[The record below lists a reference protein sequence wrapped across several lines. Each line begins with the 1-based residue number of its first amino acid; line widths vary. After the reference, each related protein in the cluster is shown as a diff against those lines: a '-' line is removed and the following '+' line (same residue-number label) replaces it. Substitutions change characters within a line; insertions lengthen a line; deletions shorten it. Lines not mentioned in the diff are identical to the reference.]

1 MSWQEVLRSRLV
13 ERNARESAYAGIIEQ
28 YRRLAQQTRLLK
40 TRNQTLLRATSVATT
55 RSNPNASTVL
65 VNEDDPVRT
74 AYIQSLESEI
84 SHLRDE
90 MSAVYKTQGQNAQ
103 RLLAINETLR
113 EREDSARADTE
124 SLRQA
129 REEVAQLRRKVEQHS
144 EQMAEK
150 DRVIQTLTD
159 DVTMLNLE
167 YTTMEEQKE
176 ELRKDNATLLQRW
189 IDRMNSEV
197 DKLND
202 ANAFYDDMRTRW
214 HATTQGD
221 EASNGRLHTQAS
233 RESLASTGSL
243 VSSPGNGS
251 RSNQGTS
258 PAKGGL
264 GADPKLPKAGLLLNP
279 NG

>member
-1 MSWQEVLRSRLV
+1 MSWQELLRGRLV
-13 ERNARESAYAGIIEQ
+13 ERNTRESAYAGIIEQ

-113 EREDSARADTE
+113 EREESARADTE
-124 SLRQA
+124 SLRHA
-129 REEVAQLRRKVEQHS
+129 REEIAQLRRKVDQHT

-150 DRVIQTLTD
+150 DRVIQTLHD

-197 DKLND
+197 EKMND
-202 ANAFYDDMRTRW
+202 ANAFYEDMQTRW
-214 HATTQGD
+214 HTK
-221 EASNGRLHTQAS
+221 EEPSNGRLRTQTS
-233 RESLASTGSL
+233 HDSLASTGSF
-243 VSSPGNGS
+243 VSNSGNGS
-251 RSNQGTS
+251 RPNQGTS
-258 PAKGGL
+258 PAMGGL
-264 GADPKLPKAGLLLNP
+264 GADPKLPKAGLLLSP

>member
-1 MSWQEVLRSRLV
+1 MSS
-13 ERNARESAYAGIIEQ
+13 
-28 YRRLAQQTRLLK
+28 
-40 TRNQTLLRATSVATT
+40 
-55 RSNPNASTVL
+55 
-65 VNEDDPVRT
+65 
-74 AYIQSLESEI
+74 
-84 SHLRDE
+84 
-90 MSAVYKTQGQNAQ
+90 VYKTQGQNAQ

-113 EREDSARADTE
+113 EREESARADTE

-129 REEVAQLRRKVEQHS
+129 RDEIAQLRRKVEQHS

-150 DRVIQTLTD
+150 DRVIQVCTVSSPSVAISSDSLASQTLTD